1 MTQPEPF
8 RYIDADGF
16 CLSVRLLPDLNT
28 GGVTDTLS
36 VTVEGSDEPQSAHIP
51 TADVDQVVAG
61 IYTAAGRKPP
71 RLDPIQEC
79 DTCGA
84 GYDLG
89 HPCQA
94 CAFNTRMAAEQAA
107 RSL

>member
-16 CLSVRLLPDLNT
+16 CLSARLLP
-28 GGVTDTLS
+28 GIPDTLS
-36 VTVEGSDEPQSAHIP
+36 ISVEGDADPQSAHIP
-51 TADVDQVVAG
+51 AADVDQLVAG
-61 IYTAAGRKPP
+61 IYTAAGRTPP
-71 RLDPIQEC
+71 RLAPIQEC
-79 DTCGA
+79 DTCHA

-89 HPCQA
+89 QHCQA
-94 CAFNTRMAAEQAA
+94 CAFNARMAAEQAA